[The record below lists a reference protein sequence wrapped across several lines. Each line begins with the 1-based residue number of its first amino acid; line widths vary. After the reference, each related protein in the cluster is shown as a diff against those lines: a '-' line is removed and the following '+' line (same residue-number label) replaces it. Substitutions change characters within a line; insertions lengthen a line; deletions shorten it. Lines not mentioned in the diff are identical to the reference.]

1 MKSRDLKNVNKNN
14 INNDFKVAMQIL
26 IKMELFSL
34 KKIPM
39 IYKNYFPF
47 KF

>member
-1 MKSRDLKNVNKNN
+1 MKSGDLKNVNKNN
-14 INNDFKVAMQIL
+14 INNDFKVTMQIL
-26 IKMELFSL
+26 IEMELFGL